1 MADGGGGF
9 NFLEPDYASVFR
21 RRFELLQMLRADPAM
36 LAAFKIHYANNIADF
51 INDWGVT
58 FDPRYLNDPLR
69 PALMPFVLFP
79 RQRECIDFIVRKWR
93 EGKPGLIEKSRDVGL
108 SWIVVSVG
116 VSLGLFNDGFVGG
129 YGSRKEEYVDK
140 TDSPK
145 SLFWKARFFLRHLPA
160 EFRGGWIEK
169 AHAPHMRCMLPHT
182 GSYLAG
188 EAGDGIG
195 RGDRTSL
202 YIVDEAAHLERDE
215 LIEASLSATTLC
227 RIDLSSV
234 NGTTNAFYRKRMAG
248 KIEVFVFDWRDDPR
262 KDQAWYDEQCEL
274 LDPVTVA
281 QEIDRNYN
289 ASVEGI
295 VIPNAWVQAAIDAHV
310 KLDIEPTGN
319 RRGALDVADE
329 GKDLNGFAGRQGIL
343 LDHLEEWRGVG
354 SDIFATVE
362 RAFRICDE
370 NDYEGF
376 EYDSDG
382 LGAGAR
388 GDARVI
394 NERRE
399 ANNQRKIG
407 TEAFR
412 GSEGVIDPDGSIPYA
427 TAQPV
432 SRDKQVTNK
441 NYFANR
447 KAQAWWSLR
456 VRFQRT
462 YRAVTNGAKYSPD
475 DLISI
480 SSQLPELAKLTNE
493 LSQPTYSIN
502 GAGKVLIDKAP
513 DGTKSPNLADSVMMV
528 YSPAKKRRGF
538 FSQ

>member
-21 RRFELLQMLRADPAM
+21 RRFELLQVLRADPAM
-36 LAAFKIHYANNIADF
+36 MAAFKTHYANNIADF

-79 RQRECIDFIVRKWR
+79 RQRDCVDFIVRKWR

-116 VSLGLFNDGFVGG
+116 VALGLFNDGFVGG

-140 TDSPK
+140 SDSPK

-160 EFRGGWIEK
+160 EFRAGWIEK
-169 AHAPHMRCMLPHT
+169 AHAPHMRCTLPNT

-202 YIVDEAAHLERDE
+202 YFVDEAAHLERDE

-234 NGTTNAFYRKRMAG
+234 KGTTNAFYRKRMSG

-274 LDPVTVA
+274 LDPVTVS

-310 KLDIEPTGN
+310 KLGIEPTGN

-329 GKDLNGFAGRQGIL
+329 GKDLNGFAGRQGIM

-370 NDYEGF
+370 SDYEGF

-399 ANNQRKIG
+399 ANNQRKVS

-462 YRAVTNGAKYSPD
+462 YRAVTNGDKYSPD

-502 GAGKVLIDKAP
+502 GAGKVLINKAP